1 MSQIERGGQRVQR
14 WPAEFGDSD
23 NPEGSVG
30 EELRD
35 EQSSSTEESDR
46 LAQLPEHE
54 RDTERT
60 DQPVTDEESGLPTA
74 NPVGTPTGVVAPD
87 DD

>member
-1 MSQIERGGQRVQR
+1 MSQIERGGLPAQR
-14 WPAEFGDSD
+14 WPAEFGDTD
-23 NPEGSVG
+23 NSEGSVG

-35 EQSSSTEESDR
+35 EERSGSEQKDR
-46 LAQLPEHE
+46 LEQLPEHE

-60 DQPVTDEESGLPTA
+60 AEGVADEESGLPA
-74 NPVGTPTGVVAPD
+74 ASPVGTPTGVVGPD